1 MDVQTTHAAHYY
13 VLAVELSGG
22 PPTAAGV
29 LLADPATDRSWIRLR
44 RDWPQFAGEES
55 EVLELLEADLECKA
69 AEMGAAKLTA
79 ALGDTLSNTV
89 RITDRQETIVEDF
102 DRALAR
108 LYRRHV
114 QSAVQEFVTHLPRY
128 SLAAAAG
135 PFLENRQ
142 VAAEGWEETPP
153 RLRLTPQ
160 MFCATVTGRSME
172 PHIPDG
178 SLCVFRRDVAG
189 SRQGKLVLVEDIG
202 AGPNDRYTVK
212 RYRSEKKQ
220 LPDGT
225 WKHDHITLEPLNLDF
240 QAFELD
246 PEDDRYRVLAEF
258 VTVLD

>member
-1 MDVQTTHAAHYY
+1 
-13 VLAVELSGG
+13 VLAVELPGG
-22 PPTAAGV
+22 PPIDAGV
-29 LLADPATDRSWIRLR
+29 LLEDPATDRSWIRLR

-55 EVLELLEADLECKA
+55 EVLELLEADLESKA

-89 RITDRQETIVEDF
+89 RITDRQDTIVEDF

-114 QSAVQEFVTHLPRY
+114 HSAVQEFVTHLPRY

-135 PFLENRQ
+135 PFLENPEID
-142 VAAEGWEETPP
+142 AEGWEEAPP

-172 PHIPDG
+172 PVIPDG

-189 SRQGKLVLVEDIG
+189 SRQGKLVLVEDTG

-220 LPDGT
+220 RADGT
-225 WKHDHITLEPLNLDF
+225 WQHDHITLEPLNPDF
-240 QAFELD
+240 QPFDLN
-246 PEDDRYRVLAEF
+246 PEEDRYQIRAEYI
-258 VTVLD
+258 TVLD